1 MRRDLQRESAA
12 MFSGCEAGQ
21 SRRSGE
27 LQRILRAN
35 HLRVRERGRRV
46 SVHRHGR
53 ERLREERSRSDRS
66 QKSPLYQELR
76 SELDETGCILPTAP
90 ERIANRVQ
98 LLPHISIA
106 RLKWCS
112 HHFVVAGW
120 RTKTAESRAR
130 EIL

>member
-53 ERLREERSRSDRS
+53 ERLREERSRSAYRPQDLARAAAAVVGIS
-66 QKSPLYQELR
+66 
-76 SELDETGCILPTAP
+76 
-90 ERIANRVQ
+90 
-98 LLPHISIA
+98 SIA
-106 RLKWCS
+106 RLVKL
-112 HHFVVAGW
+112 
-120 RTKTAESRAR
+120 
-130 EIL
+130 ILISIFTNDL